1 MLLGYAEKLS
11 HRDATF
17 LGKLGDPERFE
28 ALEEVEAKVRSGEW
42 ADHLLLP
49 IQCA

>member
-1 MLLGYAEKLS
+1 MSLGYAEKLS

-28 ALEEVEAKVRSGEW
+28 ALEEVEAKVGSGER
-42 ADHLLLP
+42 ADQLLLLLK
-49 IQCA
+49 CA